1 MRETYAFRRRALGA
15 LAAAALAAQPARAQ
29 QRPVL
34 RFAVEG
40 ANPPWNFVTPQ
51 GQVAGIDV
59 EIANEICRRL
69 DVTCQ
74 VMAQNWDGII
84 PGLLANRFD
93 AIIAGMAM
101 TPARRER
108 VAFTNQYRRIISSFI
123 AQRGRFTDITPAAL
137 RGRRIGVQRGA
148 SQHIWLQRAGY
159 EGGSTVVLY
168 DTVGGPELDLIAGRL
183 DLIVMNKITAHLTLM
198 QRPEAR
204 NLEFVGPELF
214 GGDLGDGA
222 GIALRPNDTELLER
236 LNRVLAQ
243 MTEDGT
249 LPRIY
254 DRHIP
259 FRLL

>member
-1 MRETYAFRRRALGA
+1 MTGQLTRRALGA
-15 LAAAALAAQPARAQ
+15 ATIGIATAGAARAQ
-29 QRPVL
+29 NRPRL

-69 DVTCQ
+69 DVTCE
-74 VMAQNWDGII
+74 VSAQNWDGII

-108 VAFTNQYRRIISSFI
+108 VAFTDQYRRIISTFI
-123 AQRGRFTDITPAAL
+123 ARRGQFTDITPAAL
-137 RGRRIGVQRGA
+137 RGKRIGVQRGA

-159 EGGSTVVLY
+159 EGVATIVLY
-168 DTVGGPELDLIAGRL
+168 DTVGGPEMDLIAGRV
-183 DLIVMNKITAHLTLM
+183 DLIVMNKITAHLGLM

-204 NLEFVGPELF
+204 GLEFVGPELF

-222 GIALRPNDTELLER
+222 GIALRKEDTELQAR
-236 LNRVLAQ
+236 LNRVLAEMNQ
-243 MTEDGT
+243 DGT
-249 LPRIY
+249 LKRIY
-254 DRHIP
+254 ERQIP
-259 FRLL
+259 FPML